1 MKEEVWRELSRLNK
15 ILELFG
21 LDSQNVIFK
30 VEKGSIAEEMG
41 IEPGDILININDTD
55 VKDVFDYRYL
65 IQDEYIEV
73 GIKKPNGEDWVIEIE
88 KDEYEDLGISFE
100 RGLMDNAKS
109 CSNKCIFCFIDQLP
123 KGMRDTLYFK
133 DDDTRLSFLQGNYVS
148 LTNMKEE
155 DIERLIFYHLSPINI
170 SVHTTDMEL
179 RKFMLKN
186 PNSKKVMEY
195 IQRFYDAGIVM
206 NFQIVLCKG
215 INDGKFLEKSIWDL
229 SRFITNGASLSV
241 VPFGMTKFRDGL
253 EKIQLFDKYDCCG
266 IIDSVEKIQKELLK
280 RFGTKFVFLSDE
292 FYLKAER
299 KFHNADFYENFSQL
313 ENGVGMISL
322 MKKEFFEYL
331 DCLKGDDKK
340 RHISIATGSASYNF
354 ILNLTYELTKKFK
367 YTKID
372 VYEIKNNFFGNTIT
386 VSGLLTGKDIIEQL
400 SGKSLGDFL
409 LIPENAFR
417 ADDTVML
424 DDICIDE
431 LEKKLECKIK
441 AASSDGAKFIDNIL
455 F

>member
-1 MKEEVWRELSRLNK
+1 
-15 ILELFG
+15 LELFVLSG
-21 LDSQNVIFK
+21 QNVIFK
-30 VEKGSIAEEMG
+30 VESGSIAEELG
-41 IEPGDILININDTD
+41 IEPGDILISINDTD

-65 IQDEYIEV
+65 IQNEYIEV
-73 GIKKPNGEDWVIEIE
+73 AVKKPSGEEWVLEID
-88 KDEYEDLGISFE
+88 KDEYEDLGIVFE
-100 RGLMDNAKS
+100 RGLMDKAKS

-148 LTNMKEE
+148 LTNMRDE
-155 DIERLIFYHLSPINI
+155 DIDRLIFYHLSPINI

-186 PNSKKVMEY
+186 PNSVKIMDY
-195 IQRFYDAGIVM
+195 IHKFYSAGIVM

-215 INDGKFLEKSIWDL
+215 INDGQFLEKSIWDL
-229 SRFITNGASLSV
+229 SEFISEGTSLSV
-241 VPFGMTKFRDGL
+241 VPFGMTRFREGL
-253 EKIQLFDKYDCCG
+253 QKIELFDKNDCCS
-266 IIDSVEKIQKELLK
+266 IIDKVEKIQRDLFVK
-280 RFGTKFVFLSDE
+280 FGTKFVFLSDE

-299 KFHNADFYENFSQL
+299 EFHDADFYEDFSQL

-322 MKKEFFEYL
+322 MKNEFFEYF
-331 DCLKGDDKK
+331 DSLKGDEKK
-340 RHISIATGSASYNF
+340 RHISIATGSAAYKF
-354 ILNLTYELTKKFK
+354 ILNLTNELTKKFK

-372 VYEIKNNFFGNTIT
+372 VYEIKNNFFGNTIS
-386 VSGLLTGKDIIEQL
+386 VSGLLTGGDIIEQL

-409 LIPENAFR
+409 LIPQNAFR

-424 DDICIDE
+424 DDVDISEIE
-431 LEKKLECKIK
+431 EKLGCKIRV
-441 AASSDGAKFIDNIL
+441 SGSDGAEFINNIL